1 MGGNGQLCDVNLSSQ
16 GKSSQVS
23 HVTGLEYFLLLYLLL
38 RNTVCREQASAPWF
52 RRPVPGGHAGGPDPG
67 SGPNCSHGSCCKV
80 RLQDPAEV
88 CDFQTTRRT
97 GLPNPGRPPGP
108 HPGPGSCFTWTWPL
122 RGSGDG
128 SRSRGPAPCRRP
140 QGRACS
146 WKPASARQPAAAV
159 WAVGWLS
166 SKRESLKGRAGV

>member
-1 MGGNGQLCDVNLSSQ
+1 MSQAWNTSFRFTCYSETPCAESRLQPRGSDASSQ
-16 GKSSQVS
+16 ESTRV
-23 HVTGLEYFLLLYLLL
+23 GLTPALVPTAHTARAVRSVCRTLL
-38 RNTVCREQASAPWF
+38 RSVIS
-52 RRPVPGGHAGGPDPG
+52 RRHDGRA
-67 SGPNCSHGSCCKV
+67 
-80 RLQDPAEV
+80 
-88 CDFQTTRRT
+88 
-97 GLPNPGRPPGP
+97 LPNPGRPPGP